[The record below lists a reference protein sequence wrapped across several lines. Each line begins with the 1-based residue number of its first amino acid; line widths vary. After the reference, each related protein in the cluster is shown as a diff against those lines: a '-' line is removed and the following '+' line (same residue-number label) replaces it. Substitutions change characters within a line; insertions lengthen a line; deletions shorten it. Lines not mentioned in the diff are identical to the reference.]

1 MKRLFIQTLL
11 LFAVLSASGQIAVES
26 FRLLETDLTAITAGT
41 QETDQNGEVAALIKV
56 VTTQKGFTFDNGML
70 GIVKI
75 VQQPAEIWVY
85 VPQKTQKISI
95 SHPDL
100 GMLRN
105 YYFQIPIECG
115 RTYELKLTTSRV
127 KTIIEEDA
135 GGGFLALKVEP
146 SSANVY
152 VDDQPQALNDEGMLS
167 LFLLY
172 GEHTY
177 RVEALGYKT
186 EMGKVNIA
194 SDETQTVTV
203 ALTSTMA
210 RLTLSSS
217 MPDVEIWV
225 NNELKGKE
233 QWTGGLAAG
242 TYIVEGRKPGHRSRR
257 TTVTLAENEEKT
269 MTIPDPEPILG
280 RLRAESNPLEAEVW
294 LEGNKLGTTPGIFS
308 DILAGKHEIRFTK
321 EGYVSQ
327 TVEVTVEEG
336 KIAAAS
342 VTLQKN
348 AATLSRE
355 KTAKDAAKREAVSP
369 QPKKPSAQTALLRKT
384 SFYLDAHFHL
394 GTPSAAGAAI
404 GAYLGGFNVE
414 GAWGLP
420 LSRGESVTMYQQQ
433 SSDHYK
439 TVQVTYTPTSLLSAN
454 VGYGISAGKRLRLT
468 PRAGFGVL
476 AVKGTGD
483 LTQNTY
489 VFSGM
494 ASLRTELALSRV
506 LSLYV
511 APAYTIPFQR
521 GETARR
527 LSSNV
532 DAISKWNNGFA
543 LRAGIAINF

>member
-1 MKRLFIQTLL
+1 MKKLLSLFLL
-11 LFAVLSASGQIAVES
+11 SFVLIPLYGQIAVES
-26 FRLLETDLTAITAGT
+26 FNLLETDLTAITAGT

-186 EMGKVNIA
+186 ETGRVNIT

-225 NNELKGKE
+225 NNELKGKG

-242 TYIVEGRKPGHRSRR
+242 TYIVESRKTGHRSRR
-257 TTVTLAENEEKT
+257 G
-269 MTIPDPEPILG
+269 DSG
-280 RLRAESNPLEAEVW
+280 RKSCP
-294 LEGNKLGTTPGIFS
+294 F
-308 DILAGKHEIRFTK
+308 
-321 EGYVSQ
+321 
-327 TVEVTVEEG
+327 
-336 KIAAAS
+336 
-342 VTLQKN
+342 
-348 AATLSRE
+348 
-355 KTAKDAAKREAVSP
+355 EAV
-369 QPKKPSAQTALLRKT
+369 QTPIPLLP
-384 SFYLDAHFHL
+384 
-394 GTPSAAGAAI
+394 G
-404 GAYLGGFNVE
+404 
-414 GAWGLP
+414 
-420 LSRGESVTMYQQQ
+420 
-433 SSDHYK
+433 
-439 TVQVTYTPTSLLSAN
+439 
-454 VGYGISAGKRLRLT
+454 
-468 PRAGFGVL
+468 
-476 AVKGTGD
+476 
-483 LTQNTY
+483 
-489 VFSGM
+489 
-494 ASLRTELALSRV
+494 
-506 LSLYV
+506 
-511 APAYTIPFQR
+511 
-521 GETARR
+521 
-527 LSSNV
+527 
-532 DAISKWNNGFA
+532 
-543 LRAGIAINF
+543 